1 MTVDPAA
8 TESQTPANAPADTPA
23 NAPADTPAN
32 VPADTPAEALRT
44 ALRRITRGMH
54 TDSRLEVLL
63 PLVTRE
69 ILDLL
74 DVEGASVILHD
85 PQTDEFF
92 FPAATYSDAATARR
106 FAHIRI
112 AADQGVAGQVF
123 KSGEPLVVAD
133 AATSPFFHQA
143 ADDQSTFRTRNML
156 GVPLWAGQRC
166 IGVLCAVNK
175 KGGGFDATDV
185 ELLGTVAGV
194 VGLPIENARITA
206 ALSESTADLKNLNRA
221 KEQVIHHLSHELKT
235 PLAVLAASFTL
246 LRKRMGRG
254 AGVGSLAVIAR
265 AQRNLQRLLEMQYEI
280 EDLLRHKDF
289 RTHNFLSRLVD
300 ACQDELEVL
309 ASRYYGEADA
319 LEKIR
324 DRIDNLFGPQK
335 AIPEEI
341 RLDRIVSAYVNR
353 LKADFGH
360 RRCKLHTDFEAV
372 DPISIPREILEKV
385 VAGLVRN
392 AVENTP
398 DGGHIEVRV
407 VPGKGGPELIVTDF
421 GVGITPVKQR
431 LLFNRFFAPYD
442 PLQYTSKAAYA
453 FNAGGRGFDLLRMKI
468 FSEQYGFQ
476 IKLASQRCPHIP
488 KDADSCPGDVR
499 CCVHLDSPADCRSSG
514 YTSVRLLFGA
524 EVQSAL
530 EFQGRVA
537 RLAQAPAKA
546 ISSQPRVVREQVSGG
561 AQPLPVD
568 EHFFERLEVEFLV
581 HELKDPLSVIESGI
595 RMLMEKQAKFGELSR
610 RQGRTLGRALRSS
623 RRARQILSGLLEVGR
638 AEDGHFVC
646 QNFRPETILRE
657 VAVDCL
663 ELMVGPRGPTDEA
676 DTPAQVDEWLESNGL
691 HLVFPHGEGQG
702 GLCQDEEKFRHIV
715 ANLIKNALHHRH
727 QHIVVT
733 CQWSAQQTRIQVKD
747 DGPGVSREHR
757 ELIFQRY
764 AQLET
769 PMEVKRR
776 GYGLGLAGARHLA
789 RSLGGDVYVDDD
801 GSQGG
806 CFEVTLPTDFT
817 AAADAVHRRHP

>member
-1 MTVDPAA
+1 MRVDPPA
-8 TESQTPANAPADTPA
+8 TEIQTPAG
-23 NAPADTPAN
+23 
-32 VPADTPAEALRT
+32 TPAEALRT
-44 ALRRITRGMH
+44 ALRRITRAMH
-54 TDSRLEVLL
+54 TDSRLEALL

-69 ILDLL
+69 IRSLL
-74 DVEGASVILHD
+74 NVEGASVILHD

-92 FPAATYSDAATARR
+92 FPAAAYSATTTASR
-106 FAHIRI
+106 FAHIRF
-112 AADQGVAGQVF
+112 ASHQGVAGQVL
-123 KSGEPLVVAD
+123 KTGEPIVVAD
-133 AATSPFFHQA
+133 AATNPFFLQA
-143 ADDQSTFRTRNML
+143 VDDQSAFHTRNML
-156 GVPLWAGQRC
+156 DVPLWAGERC

-175 KGGGFDATDV
+175 RGTDFDGTDV
-185 ELLGTVAGV
+185 ELLSTVAGV
-194 VGLPIENARITA
+194 VGPPIENTRITA
-206 ALSESTADLKNLNRA
+206 ALSESTADLKNLNLA

-235 PLAVLAASFTL
+235 PLAVLTASFTL

-254 AGVGSLAVIAR
+254 ASAGSLAVIAR

-280 EDLLRHKDF
+280 EDLLRQKDF

-319 LEKIR
+319 VEKIR
-324 DRIDNLFGPQK
+324 DRIDTLFGPQK
-335 AIPEEI
+335 AMPEEI
-341 RLDRIVSAYVNR
+341 RLDRFVSAYLNR

-360 RRCKLHTDFEAV
+360 RRCELHTGFKAV
-372 DPISIPREILEKV
+372 AMISIPREILEKV

-407 VPGKGGPELIVTDF
+407 VPDGSGSGPELTVTDF

-431 LLFNRFFAPYD
+431 LLFNRFFAPHD

-499 CCVHLDSPADCRSSG
+499 RCAHLDSPADCRSSG

-524 EVQSAL
+524 DVQPAGDL
-530 EFQGRVA
+530 QGR
-537 RLAQAPAKA
+537 LAGPAPAKA
-546 ISSQPRVVREQVSGG
+546 IGSQPQSVHAQGSGG
-561 AQPLPVD
+561 AQPLLPVD
-568 EHFFERLEVEFLV
+568 EHYFERLNVEFLV
-581 HELKDPLSVIESGI
+581 HELKDPLSVIESGL
-595 RMLMEKQAKFGELSR
+595 RMLMEKQAKFGELTR
-610 RQGRTLGRALRSS
+610 RQHRTLGRALRSS

-638 AEDGHFVC
+638 AEARHFAC
-646 QNFRPETILRE
+646 QNFRPEKILRE
-657 VAVDCL
+657 VALECL

-691 HLVFPHGEGQG
+691 HLILPQGEGQG

-727 QHIVVT
+727 QHIAVT
-733 CQWSAQQTRIQVKD
+733 CQWSARQTRIQVKD
-747 DGPGVSREHR
+747 DGPGVPREHR

-769 PMEVKRR
+769 PTGVKRR

-789 RSLGGDVYVDDD
+789 RSLGGDVYVD
-801 GSQGG
+801 GG
-806 CFEVTLPTDFT
+806 GGEGACFEVILPTNF
-817 AAADAVHRRHP
+817 AAAEDVV

>member
-1 MTVDPAA
+1 MTVDPPA
-8 TESQTPANAPADTPA
+8 TEIPS
-23 NAPADTPAN
+23 
-32 VPADTPAEALRT
+32 PAEGLRT
-44 ALRRITRGMH
+44 ALRRITRAMR
-54 TDSRLEVLL
+54 TDTRLESLL
-63 PLVTRE
+63 PLVANE
-69 ILDLL
+69 IRAMLG
-74 DVEGASVILHD
+74 VEGAAVILHD
-85 PQTDEFF
+85 PQADEFF
-92 FPAATYSDAATARR
+92 FPAVAFVDEAVASR
-106 FAHIRI
+106 FASIRF
-112 AADQGVAGQVF
+112 ASHQGTAGQVF
-123 KSGEPLVVAD
+123 KGGEPLVVTD
-133 AATSPFFHQA
+133 LPTSPFFLKGV
-143 ADDQSTFRTRNML
+143 DDQTDFHTRNL
-156 GVPLWAGQRC
+156 LDVPLWAGERC
-166 IGVLCAVNK
+166 IGVLRAINK
-175 KGGGFDATDV
+175 IKGGFEEIDV
-185 ELLGTVAGV
+185 EILVTLSGV
-194 VGLPIENARITA
+194 VGLPIENVRITA
-206 ALSESTADLKNLNRA
+206 ALGESTTDLKNLNRA

-235 PLAVLAASFTL
+235 PLAVLTASFTL

-254 AGVGSLAVIAR
+254 AGGLAVIAR

-280 EDLLRHKDF
+280 EDLLRQKDF

-319 LEKIR
+319 VEKIR
-324 DRIDNLFGPQK
+324 DRIDTLFGPQK

-341 RLDRIVSAYVNR
+341 RVDRFASAYLNR

-360 RRCKLHTDFEAV
+360 RRCELHTDFQAVEA
-372 DPISIPREILEKV
+372 ISMPREILEKV

-407 VPGKGGPELIVTDF
+407 VPGGSGGPELSVTDF

-431 LLFNRFFAPYD
+431 LLFNRFFAPHD

-476 IKLASQRCPHIP
+476 IELATQRCPHIP

-499 CCVHLDSPADCRSSG
+499 RCAHLDSPADCRSSG
-514 YTSVRLLFGA
+514 YTSVRLRFGG
-524 EVQSAL
+524 EVQAVL
-530 EFQGRVA
+530 EPPG
-537 RLAQAPAKA
+537 LGTAKA
-546 ISSQPRVVREQVSGG
+546 IAPQAQAVQGAAPDG

-581 HELKDPLSVIESGI
+581 HELKDPLSVIESGL
-595 RMLMEKQAKFGELSR
+595 RMLTEKQAKFGELSR
-610 RQGRTLGRALRSS
+610 RQARTLGRALRSS
-623 RRARQILSGLLEVGR
+623 RRARQILSGLMEVGR
-638 AEDGHFVC
+638 AEDRHFSC
-646 QNFRPETILRE
+646 QNFRPEKILRE

-663 ELMVGPRGPTDEA
+663 ELMVGPRGPSDEA
-676 DTPAQVDEWLESNGL
+676 DTPAQVDRWLESNGL
-691 HLVFPHGEGQG
+691 HLTPVQGVGQA

-727 QHIVVT
+727 QHITVG
-733 CQWSAQQTRIQVKD
+733 CRWNAQQTRIQVKD
-747 DGPGVSREHR
+747 DGPGVPREHR

-769 PMEVKRR
+769 PTGVKRR

-789 RSLGGDVYVDDD
+789 RSLGGDVYVDGD
-801 GSQGG
+801 GSGG
-806 CFEVTLPTDFT
+806 ACFEVILPTTFT
-817 AAADAVHRRHP
+817 AVPDPLPRRHP

>member
-1 MTVDPAA
+1 MTVAHPT
-8 TESQTPANAPADTPA
+8 TEISSPAD
-23 NAPADTPAN
+23 
-32 VPADTPAEALRT
+32 ALRT
-44 ALRRITRGMH
+44 ALRRITRALRAD
-54 TDSRLEVLL
+54 TRLESLL
-63 PLVTRE
+63 PLVASEVRGM
-69 ILDLL
+69 LG
-74 DVEGASVILHD
+74 VAGAAVILHD

-92 FPAATYSDAATARR
+92 FPAVAFVDETAASGFAHVR
-106 FAHIRI
+106 FASH
-112 AADQGVAGQVF
+112 QGAAGQVL
-123 KSGEPLVVAD
+123 KSGEPLVVTDFPA
-133 AATSPFFHQA
+133 SPFFLKGV
-143 ADDQSTFRTRNML
+143 DDQGDFHTRSL
-156 GVPLWAGQRC
+156 LDVPLWAGERC
-166 IGVLCAVNK
+166 LGVLRAVNK
-175 KGGGFDATDV
+175 PGGDFNDTDV
-185 ELLGTVAGV
+185 ELLSTVAGV
-194 VGLPIENARITA
+194 VGLPIENVRITA
-206 ALSESTADLKNLNRA
+206 ALSESTTDLKNLNRA

-235 PLAVLAASFTL
+235 PLAVLTASFTL

-254 AGVGSLAVIAR
+254 AGGLAVIAR

-280 EDLLRHKDF
+280 EDLLRQKDF

-300 ACQDELEVL
+300 TCQDELEVL

-319 LEKIR
+319 VEKIR
-324 DRIDNLFGPQK
+324 DRIDTLFGPQK

-341 RLDRIVSAYVNR
+341 QLDRFASAYLNR

-360 RRCKLHTDFEAV
+360 RRCELHTDFQVVEA
-372 DPISIPREILEKV
+372 ISIPREILEKV

-407 VPGKGGPELIVTDF
+407 VPGSSGGAELSVTDF

-431 LLFNRFFAPYD
+431 LLFNRFFAPHD

-476 IKLASQRCPHIP
+476 IELATQRCPHIP

-499 CCVHLDSPADCRSSG
+499 RCAHLDSPADCRSSG
-514 YTSVRLLFGA
+514 YTSVRLRFGGEA
-524 EVQSAL
+524 QAVL
-530 EFQGRVA
+530 ESQGRVGRPGLGTA
-537 RLAQAPAKA
+537 RAIAPQPQAVQGAA
-546 ISSQPRVVREQVSGG
+546 LDG

-581 HELKDPLSVIESGI
+581 HELKDPLSVIESGL
-595 RMLMEKQAKFGELSR
+595 RMLMEKQTKFGELSR
-610 RQGRTLGRALRSS
+610 RQARTLGRALRSS

-638 AEDGHFVC
+638 AEDRHFSC
-646 QNFRPETILRE
+646 QNFSAEKIVRE

-663 ELMVGPRGPTDEA
+663 ELMVGPRGPSDQA
-676 DTPAQVDEWLESNGL
+676 DTPAQVDSWLESNGL
-691 HLVFPHGEGQG
+691 HLTPAQGVGQG

-727 QHIVVT
+727 QHITVG
-733 CQWSAQQTRIQVKD
+733 CRWNAQQTRIQVKD
-747 DGPGVSREHR
+747 DGPGVPREHR

-769 PMEVKRR
+769 PTGVKRR

-789 RSLGGDVYVDDD
+789 RSLGGDVYVDGD
-801 GSQGG
+801 GSDGA
-806 CFEVTLPTDFT
+806 CFEVILPTTFT
-817 AAADAVHRRHP
+817 AVPDPLPRRSP